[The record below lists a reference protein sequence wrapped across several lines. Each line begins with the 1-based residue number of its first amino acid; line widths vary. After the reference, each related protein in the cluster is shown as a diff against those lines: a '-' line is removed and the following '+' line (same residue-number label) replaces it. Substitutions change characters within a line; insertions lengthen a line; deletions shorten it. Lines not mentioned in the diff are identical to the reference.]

1 MALRQGRARAV
12 RRVGGGYGCGSTAH
26 RLRDPGSDRFKYVIL
41 PIVLI
46 VAGVAAAVRLDDTVL
61 RVLAIATVVVQVAA
75 LRRTQ
80 RFSARFA
87 RALPL
92 GRRSRRA
99 RATELV
105 YAVSALAG
113 VVLLAW
119 SFLD

>member
-1 MALRQGRARAV
+1 MAAI
-12 RRVGGGYGCGSTAH
+12 
-26 RLRDPGSDRFKYVIL
+26 RLRGTAL
-41 PIVLI
+41 LI
-46 VAGVAAAVRLDDTVL
+46 VAIAAVL
-61 RVLAIATVVVQVAA
+61 VQVVS

-99 RATELV
+99 RAVELT

-113 VVLLAW
+113 VALLAW
-119 SFLD
+119 SFVD